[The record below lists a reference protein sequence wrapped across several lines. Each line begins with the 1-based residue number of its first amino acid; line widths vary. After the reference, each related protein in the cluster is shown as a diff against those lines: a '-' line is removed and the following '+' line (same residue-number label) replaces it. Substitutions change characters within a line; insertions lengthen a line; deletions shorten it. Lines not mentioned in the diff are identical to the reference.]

1 MIRVAPAG
9 EMRDVL
15 LNIKTIL
22 GTEENLIHNPEIIST
37 LRKWYE
43 AHRQHVVL
51 PNGKV
56 AIVTY
61 TGNTS

>member
-22 GTEENLIHNPEIIST
+22 GTEDNLVQNPEIIAAM
-37 LRKWYE
+37 RKWYE
-43 AHRQHVVL
+43 AHR
-51 PNGKV
+51 
-56 AIVTY
+56 
-61 TGNTS
+61 